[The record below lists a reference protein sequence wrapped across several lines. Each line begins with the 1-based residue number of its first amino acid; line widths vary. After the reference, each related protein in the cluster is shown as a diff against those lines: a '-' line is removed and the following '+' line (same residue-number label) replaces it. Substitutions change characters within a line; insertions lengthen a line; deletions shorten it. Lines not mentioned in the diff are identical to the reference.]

1 MRRTG
6 VKENIKIKK
15 IEGISTQHQ
24 QQQYTLSLL
33 LLRLKKLL

>member
-6 VKENIKIKK
+6 VKENIKMK